1 MDMKTLTLL
10 AGERS
15 TTRGLNY
22 FNEGRV
28 GSLTISGD
36 QVVALV
42 VGREPYSVTLTIN
55 ATTLEGECSC
65 PASGHSEFCKHC
77 VAVAVAWEHEKRAPS
92 WLVNHLKG
100 MKKDQLIEHLV
111 RQIMADDD
119 LANRW
124 QRRVTAAKLKR

>member
-1 MDMKTLTLL
+1 MDMQRLTLL

-22 FNEGRV
+22 FSEGRV

-42 VGREPYSVTLTIN
+42 EGREPYSVTLTIN
-55 ATTLEGECSC
+55 DTTLEGECSC

-77 VAVAVAWEHEKRAPS
+77 VAVALAWDHEKRAPS
-92 WLVNHLKG
+92 WLVSHLKKL
-100 MKKDQLIEHLV
+100 KKDQLIEHLL
-111 RQIMADDD
+111 RQIMANDD
-119 LANRW
+119 LAARW
-124 QRRVTAAKLKR
+124 QRRVIGTKLKK

>member
-1 MDMKTLTLL
+1 MDLNTLTLL

-42 VGREPYSVTLTIN
+42 EGREPYSVTLTI
-55 ATTLEGECSC
+55 TESTLEGECSC

-77 VAVAVAWEHEKRAPS
+77 VAVALAWEHEKRAPN
-92 WLVNHLKG
+92 WLVSHLKRL
-100 MKKDQLIEHLV
+100 KKEQLIEHLV
-111 RQIMADDD
+111 RQIMADED
-119 LANRW
+119 LANKW
-124 QRRVTAAKLKR
+124 QRRITTTKLKK